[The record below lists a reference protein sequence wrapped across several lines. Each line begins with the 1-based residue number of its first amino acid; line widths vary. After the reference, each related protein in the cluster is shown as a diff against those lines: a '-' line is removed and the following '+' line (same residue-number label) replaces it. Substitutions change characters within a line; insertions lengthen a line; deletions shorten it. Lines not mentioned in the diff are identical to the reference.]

1 MGELVN
7 GMVAVNM
14 ALETRKTIKARWT
27 HALTAKVFGRTVG
40 FHFLHSGVI
49 SVWKPAGRLDCV
61 DLGRDYFLIRFGLVE
76 GYEIVR
82 LPKFLIEYYDP
93 RVLKEVGSAIGPVLW
108 ADSNTASEVR
118 GRFAR
123 ICIQVDL
130 NKPLTMSILLE
141 GVVQEVQYEGINN
154 LCFSCGRVGHRREGC
169 PYTIKESKHDL
180 EMDGKT
186 NLSSGKEGNSEME
199 GDNSQEAGK
208 TEDDLKDD
216 GKDEYGPWLLVKRK
230 KIGLRVGGP
239 RNSNQGVGASLGKGA
254 ILSLEALTKQ
264 MKVSNDRPNH
274 RVTSG
279 LEEGYKKA
287 LHLLLR

>member
-1 MGELVN
+1 MQNTECKFSSGEKSKEKE
-7 GMVAVNM
+7 ASFQQS
-14 ALETRKTIKARWT
+14 TKKA
-27 HALTAKVFGRTVG
+27 KE
-40 FHFLHSGVI
+40 S
-49 SVWKPAGRLDCV
+49 
-61 DLGRDYFLIRFGLVE
+61 LGA
-76 GYEIVR
+76 
-82 LPKFLIEYYDP
+82 PKFNSPPSYRDKLVGEIPGAFAQAFNLGINDVDMLAP
-93 RVLKEVGSAIGPVLW
+93 RQLW
-108 ADSNTASEVR
+108 GNW
-118 GRFAR
+118 
-123 ICIQVDL
+123 L
-130 NKPLTMSILLE
+130 M
-141 GVVQEVQYEGINN
+141 EVQYEGINN